1 MRSYSTCSPRV
12 RFVLGALGARRGQA
26 GLCTRVRAA
35 ALGREGASALGSA
48 HAAPRKWGERARAL
62 PPASSVRPLP
72 RLFLPGGPLPSSA
85 RSLRPAPSAPL
96 PPPSLGFGGSG
107 VNGTGPAAEL
117 GAAGGTRTT
126 DRVVVPAAAAET

>member
-1 MRSYSTCSPRV
+1 MRSYSSCSPPV

-48 HAAPRKWGERARAL
+48 HAAPAGWGRRTGARAPARL
-62 PPASSVRPLP
+62 LLSPPPPSPLP
-72 RLFLPGGPLPSSA
+72 AGRSSPLLS
-85 RSLRPAPSAPL
+85 PL

-107 VNGTGPAAEL
+107 VNGTGRAAEL
-117 GAAGGTRTT
+117 GAAGGTRTS
-126 DRVVVPAAAAET
+126 DRVVVPAATAET

>member
-1 MRSYSTCSPRV
+1 MRSYSSCSPPV

-48 HAAPRKWGERARAL
+48 HAAPGWGEEDGRARSR
-62 PPASSVRPLP
+62 PPPPQSAPSLASSCRAVLSPPQL
-72 RLFLPGGPLPSSA
+72 
-85 RSLRPAPSAPL
+85 APSAPL

-107 VNGTGPAAEL
+107 VNGTGRAAEL
-117 GAAGGTRTT
+117 GAACGTRTS
-126 DRVVVPAAAAET
+126 DRVVVPAATAET